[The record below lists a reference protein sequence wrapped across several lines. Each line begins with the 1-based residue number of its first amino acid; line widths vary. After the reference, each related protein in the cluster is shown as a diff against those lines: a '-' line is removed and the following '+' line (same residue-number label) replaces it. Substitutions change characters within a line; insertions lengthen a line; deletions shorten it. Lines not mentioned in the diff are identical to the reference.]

1 MDQVIL
7 VLDVSLIEY
16 LTRKAVRIEEFCLLL
31 LLSKGRNDL
40 LEAYL
45 RRNITAEQRS
55 AVFQSLVR
63 KLLVVQKESN
73 SFSVEDYEITEAG
86 RLILADTGSATNVI
100 ELVTGLPLNI
110 PTADRTEFDTFVDQY
125 LELFPKGVKNGGNKP
140 LRSNATDVKAKMI
153 KFMNK
158 YKHTKETILKATGN
172 YLDRM
177 RGVYTYCPTS
187 EYFIMKDGSSALAT
201 ECDGV
206 KNGSNNEELID
217 PFQKHM

>member
-7 VLDVSLIEY
+7 VLDVSLVEY
-16 LTRKAVRIEEFCLLL
+16 LSRKAVKIEEFCLLL
-31 LLSKGRNDL
+31 LLSRGRNDL

-45 RRNITAEQRS
+45 RRNLTVQQKEA
-55 AVFQSLVR
+55 AFQSLVR

-73 SFSVEDYEITEAG
+73 SFSVEDYEITELG
-86 RLILADTGSATNVI
+86 RSILIDTGSATSVI
-100 ELVTGLPLNI
+100 ELVTGVPLNI
-110 PTADRTEFDTFVDQY
+110 PTTDRTEFDVFIDQY

-140 LRSNATDVKAKMI
+140 LRSNATDVKAKML

-177 RGVYTYCPTS
+177 RGTYTYCPTS

-206 KNGSNNEELID
+206 KNGNGEELID
-217 PFQKHM
+217 PFQKRM